1 MLSVISKKK
10 FGMLENGK
18 EVFLYTLKNS
28 ELEVEITDFG
38 AAIKSIKVKD
48 KNDKSTDVVLGYDTL
63 HDYAVGDKYL
73 GATVG
78 RSANRIENGVIKL
91 DGNIYRLSQN
101 DSKNHIHGGFK
112 GFNKKVWNAEKLENG
127 IKFSCFSPDGE
138 EGYPGNL
145 TSEVYYTL
153 DKNALCIK
161 FMAKTDK
168 DTVYNPTNHTYFN
181 LDGLPTADVLNQFI
195 KIYADFYTENDLN
208 SLPNGKILPVDNT
221 PMDFREFK
229 PVVKDLDSN
238 FNQIKYGNGYDNNW
252 VIKDYDGSLR
262 LAAEAYSEK
271 SGIKLDVLTDLCG
284 IQFYS
289 GNYLD
294 SSLKGKNDSKIDKHY
309 GFCLEC
315 QYFPNAFMHENF
327 LKPILKAGEIFNKN
341 IIYKFCLV

>member
-1 MLSVISKKK
+1 MLSVKSKK
-10 FGMLENGK
+10 FGILENGK

-28 ELEVEITDFG
+28 ELEVEITDYG
-38 AAIKSIKVKD
+38 AAIRSIKVKD
-48 KNDKSTDVVLGYDTL
+48 KNGKLTDVVLGYDTL
-63 HDYAVGDKYL
+63 QDYVVGDKYF

-78 RSANRIENGVIKL
+78 RSANRIENGIIEL
-91 DGNIYRLSQN
+91 DGNIYSLSQN
-101 DSKNHIHGGFK
+101 DGKNHIHGGFN
-112 GFNKKVWNAEKLENG
+112 GFNKKVWSTEKLENG

-145 TSEVYYTL
+145 TSEVFYTL
-153 DKNALCIK
+153 DKNALGIK

-168 DTVYNPTNHTYFN
+168 NTVFNPTNHAYFN
-181 LDGLPTADVLNQFI
+181 LDGHPTVDILNQYV
-195 KIYADFYTENDLN
+195 KINADFYTENDEN
-208 SLPNGKILPVDNT
+208 SLPNGKILSVDNT

-229 PVVKDLDSN
+229 PVGKDLYSN

-252 VIKDYDGSLR
+252 VIKDYDESLR
-262 LAAEAYSEK
+262 VAAEAYSEK

-294 SSLKGKNDSKIDKHY
+294 SFLKGKNGAKIDKHY

-315 QYFPNAFMHENF
+315 QYFPNAFEHENF
-327 LKPILKAGEIFNKN
+327 LKPVLKAGEIYNKN
-341 IIYKFCLV
+341 IIYKFCLI